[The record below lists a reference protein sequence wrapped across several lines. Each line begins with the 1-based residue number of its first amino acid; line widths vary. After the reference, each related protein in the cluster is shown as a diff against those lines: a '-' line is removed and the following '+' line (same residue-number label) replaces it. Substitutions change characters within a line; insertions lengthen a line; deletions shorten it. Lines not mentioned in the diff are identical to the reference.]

1 MIRLILFSFACLSVM
16 LMYCSSSP
24 VQTEIN
30 HSVAKDTF
38 VTDPG
43 VPLKVDDR
51 SEITKR
57 LSQKIKNK
65 TPLVI
70 HAFVPLCDNENQG
83 IVPVNAQLGDGTGLK
98 TNLYWGAGYGLKSYF
113 KLKTDWKLL
122 QSTLDPDE
130 KILERVVFNKK
141 FSNGADVYLIAD
153 AYRGDKMDESLHEF
167 FLSLAGRKKEK
178 LMLNSAV
185 EIPFYSDAD
194 MLVFNG
200 HNGLMDD
207 SVRSYTSIDTIP
219 RDAVI
224 IACYSHSYFTMNSHL
239 PQCGGYP
246 LVTTSGLLAPEAYV
260 LEGVINAWVQLKSDN
275 EIRIAAG
282 DAYHSKHPSTTQNG
296 ARWLFKTG
304 W

>member
-1 MIRLILFSFACLSVM
+1 MKKLLIIGCTLPLLM
-16 LMYCSSSP
+16 LAYCSSS
-24 VQTEIN
+24 VGEYKAENTLK
-30 HSVAKDTF
+30 KDSF
-38 VTDPG
+38 VPDPG
-43 VPLKVDDR
+43 IPFKAESR
-51 SEITKR
+51 NEIVKR
-57 LSQKIKNK
+57 LSEKIKNK
-65 TPLVI
+65 TPLVV

-83 IVPVNAQLGDGTGLK
+83 IVPVNAQLGDGMNLK
-98 TNLYWGAGYGLKSYF
+98 TNLYWGAGYGVKSYF

-122 QSTLDPDE
+122 QSVTDPHEDV
-130 KILERVVFNKK
+130 LERVVFNKK
-141 FSNGADVYLIAD
+141 FSNGAHVYLVAD
-153 AYRGDKMDESLHEF
+153 AYRGDRMDESLHDY
-167 FLSLAGRKKEK
+167 FLSLSGRKKEK
-178 LMLNSAV
+178 LLLNTGV

-200 HNGLMDD
+200 HDGLMDD
-207 SVRSYTSIDTIP
+207 SVRAYTSIDTLA

-224 IACYSHSYFTMNSHL
+224 IACYSHTFFTMNEHL

-260 LEGVINAWVQLKSDN
+260 LEGVINAWVMMKTDN

-282 DAYHSKHPSTTQNG
+282 DAYHAKHPSTTQKG